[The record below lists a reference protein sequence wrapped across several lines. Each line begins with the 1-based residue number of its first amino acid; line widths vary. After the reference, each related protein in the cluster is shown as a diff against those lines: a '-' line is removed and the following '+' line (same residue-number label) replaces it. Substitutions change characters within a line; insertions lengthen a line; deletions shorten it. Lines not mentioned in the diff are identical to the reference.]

1 LLRDSTYTFKTCK
14 KFFKKSFTGYWPCMQ
29 SYSRSRPVAWH
40 VFPVKCC
47 VLLFVN
53 ISCEFVGLTSTYDK
67 IHGTYD
73 TERNTK

>member
-1 LLRDSTYTFKTCK
+1 
-14 KFFKKSFTGYWPCMQ
+14 MQ
-29 SYSRSRPVAWH
+29 SYSRSRPVAWD

-53 ISCEFVGLTSTYDK
+53 ISCELVGLTSTYDK

-73 TERNTK
+73 TEKKHKMSCFLENGSHMRACTPHCS